1 MLKFGK
7 ELTSIMEKLMD
18 TRKAIMTRTIFK
30 LMVILKR
37 PRLIL
42 DFHTHQLC
50 PRNLLQKHWPRSEM
64 PRQLLQR
71 VMLEFHTLMLA
82 EITIQEHLPWI
93 QMVKFGK
100 ELTSMMVKFMVR
112 KNIKVMLMI
121 FKLMVILK
129 KLLLIQD
136 FLMLQPFHKRIQLQL
151 KL

>member
-1 MLKFGK
+1 
-7 ELTSIMEKLMD
+7 
-18 TRKAIMTRTIFK
+18 
-30 LMVILKR
+30 
-37 PRLIL
+37 
-42 DFHTHQLC
+42 
-50 PRNLLQKHWPRSEM
+50 M
-64 PRQLLQR
+64 PQQLLPR
-71 VMLEFHTLMLA
+71 VMLEYHTLMPVA
-82 EITIQEHLPWI
+82 ITIQEHLPWI